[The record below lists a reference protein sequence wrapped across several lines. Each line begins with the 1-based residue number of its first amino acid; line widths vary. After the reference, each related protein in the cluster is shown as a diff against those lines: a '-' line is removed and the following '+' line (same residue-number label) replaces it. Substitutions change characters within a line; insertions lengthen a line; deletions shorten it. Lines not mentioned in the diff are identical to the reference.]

1 MKSFER
7 GAPQG
12 SKILALLTRGSMAE
26 HFSFKQALKRS
37 RIPLALACLFVCAQ
51 AWADVDVDVKGVN
64 DSLRRNVLAYLSFE
78 RYKKRPNI
86 DRDTLDRLLNRVDRE
101 VHAALRPFGYY
112 EPTVKAALE
121 DRGGGKWRVHIDI
134 DPGRPVIMEQI
145 DVEVHGPGERD
156 PLFTRITT
164 HLPLSVGSRLS
175 HAAYEEIK
183 DELQRTAATYGYLD
197 ARLTS
202 NELLVDPE
210 KHTARVTLALDTGAR
225 YYFGETTIEQDTV
238 NNSLV
243 RRYLRYKQ
251 GDFFD
256 MTLLLRTQ
264 FALDDSQYFATLE
277 VLPGEADR
285 KQHIVPIK
293 ITAKANKRNRYSVGA
308 GYGTDTGPRGT
319 LAWEDRRVNA
329 EGHRFNTSLQEA
341 SRQTQLKSDY
351 IIPIGDPAIE
361 KLTFEFSINNQQPGD
376 LITKDVSI
384 GPSITRVTGS
394 WQQVYYVNAV
404 HATTEDIAEHFTDQ
418 LLVPGIQVATV
429 PKGYLG
435 EDLFTRT
442 FGAELRGSTAALGS
456 NSQFIQLHMQWER
469 SFDLW
474 PKWHL
479 LLRDEIGAT
488 IVSHFNDLPGS
499 MRYFAGGDRSVRGF
513 AYEELSPVETV
524 PVLDALG
531 HPVIGADGKPETQTI
546 RIGGK
551 DILTG
556 TVEVERDLPR
566 NFGIAVFADYGNAFD
581 KFGDPLEY
589 AAGVGVRYRL
599 PVLTVGIDIG
609 QPLSRPGAGPRL
621 NINFSTKL

>member
-1 MKSFER
+1 
-7 GAPQG
+7 
-12 SKILALLTRGSMAE
+12 MAE
-26 HFSFKQALKRS
+26 HFSFQQALRRS
-37 RIPLALACLFVCAQ
+37 RIPMFIGCLLVCGQ
-51 AWADVDVDVKGVN
+51 AWADIDVDVKGVN
-64 DSLRRNVLAYLSFE
+64 DALRRNVLTYLSFE

-101 VHAALRPFGYY
+101 VAAALKPFGYY
-112 EPTVKAALE
+112 EPKAKAGLE
-121 DRGGGKWRVHIDI
+121 DRGGGNWRVRIDI
-134 DPGRPVIMEQI
+134 DAGRPVIIENI
-145 DVEVHGPGERD
+145 DVQVHGSGEHD
-156 PLFTRITT
+156 PLFERITT

-175 HAAYEEIK
+175 HAAYEQIK
-183 DELQRTAATYGYLD
+183 DDLQRTAATYGYLD

-202 NELLVDPE
+202 NEMLVDPE
-210 KHTARVTLALDTGAR
+210 KHTARVTLALDTGTR
-225 YYFGETTIEQDTV
+225 YFFGETTIEQDTV
-238 NNSLV
+238 DNALV

-256 MTLLLRTQ
+256 MSLLLRTQ

-285 KQHIVPIK
+285 AQHVVPIK
-293 ITAKANKRNRYSVGA
+293 ITARTNKRNRYSIGA

-319 LAWEDRRVNA
+319 LAWEDRRVNSR
-329 EGHRFNTSLQEA
+329 GHRFNTSLQEA

-351 IIPIGDPAIE
+351 IIPIGDPALE
-361 KLTFEFSINNQQPGD
+361 KLTFEFFINNQKPGD
-376 LITKDVSI
+376 LTTKDVSI
-384 GPSITRVTGS
+384 GPSITKVNGS

-418 LLVPGIQVATV
+418 LLVPGIEFATV

-442 FGAELRGSTAALGS
+442 FVAELRGSMPAFGS
-456 NSQFIQLHMQWER
+456 STEFIQLHMQAER

-488 IVSHFNDLPGS
+488 IVSRFSDLPGS
-499 MRYFAGGDRSVRGF
+499 MRFFAGGDRSVRGF
-513 AYEELSPVETV
+513 AYEELSPIETV
-524 PVLDALG
+524 PVLDAQG
-531 HPVIGADGKPETQTI
+531 HPVIGPNGVAATQTI

-551 DILTG
+551 DIFTG
-556 TVEVERDLPR
+556 TVEIERDLPR
-566 NFGIAVFADYGNAFD
+566 NFGIAVFADYGNAFN
-581 KFGDPLEY
+581 KFSDPLEY

-599 PVLTVGIDIG
+599 PVLTVGIDIA